1 MPAGRP
7 RKPRALKLVQGTDRP
22 DRDNA
27 RAPRNV
33 RAADLSKP
41 PADLTPLERR
51 AWKHLATLVQ
61 PMRVTTEAHV
71 AAFRQ
76 MAISLAMIDQARAE
90 LAEYGGRTD
99 YEVTSDFGTSYRK
112 RPQIEIIATFKKLL
126 AAELARFGMTPA
138 DQEKVTTFDSG
149 GAADP
154 LDEFATGGTGAA

>member
-7 RKPRALKLVQGTDRP
+7 RKPRALKLVQGTNRP
-22 DRDNA
+22 DRDNV

-51 AWKHLATLVQ
+51 AWKHLAGLVE
-61 PMRVTTEAHV
+61 PMRVTTEAHL

-76 MAISLAMIDQARAE
+76 MAISLAMIDQARTE

-99 YEVTSDFGTSYRK
+99 YEVISEFGTSYRK

-126 AAELARFGMTPA
+126 AGELARFGLTPA
-138 DQEKVTTFDSG
+138 DQEKVTSLDGSAPG
-149 GAADP
+149 DP
-154 LDEFATGGTGAA
+154 LDEFAAGGTGAA